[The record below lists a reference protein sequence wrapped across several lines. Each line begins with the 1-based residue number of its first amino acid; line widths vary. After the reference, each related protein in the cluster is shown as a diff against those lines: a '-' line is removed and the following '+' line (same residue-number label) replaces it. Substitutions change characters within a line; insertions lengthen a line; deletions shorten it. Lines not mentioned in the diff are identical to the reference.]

1 MSDLQ
6 IRTRQVE
13 GVVVLDLDGRIALG
27 ETSAHL
33 HQTIRQLV
41 DQGNKRIA
49 INLGGVTGIDSSGLG
64 SLVAAHT
71 TVRSGGGNLV
81 LANLPGR
88 ATELMTIT
96 KLYTVFDIFEDEE
109 AAVRSFQQPDRITN
123 PLDTPVS
130 EQRAAT
136 EGSTR

>member
-1 MSDLQ
+1 MSDLH

-13 GVVVLDLDGRIALG
+13 DVIVLDLDGRIALG

-49 INLGGVTGIDSSGLG
+49 VNLGHVTGIDSSGLG

-71 TVRSGGGNLV
+71 TVRNSGGNLV
-81 LANLPGR
+81 LANLPER

-109 AAVRSFQQPDRITN
+109 TAVHSFEQADRITN
-123 PLDTPVS
+123 PLDTLVS
-130 EQRAAT
+130 ERAAT